1 MSLLYRHHDGDWVPA
16 LSGDYRDERDLHDL
30 LADDPSIL
38 PNDDLDDD
46 DTLLF
51 AVGYETALGSGYAD
65 VIFCSTGGKITI
77 CEVKLRRNAEIRRE
91 VIAQALSYAAFL
103 EGMDVEAFTEQVVN
117 PYLQF
122 RGRTELLG
130 QPLPRIAAALAGS
143 EVDDDEFLSTLESA
157 LAEGSF
163 RILIAVDE
171 VHPQLRKSVAYIHNH
186 AAFDLFVVEIA
197 VFRSEDGEHE
207 VLQPRLLDYSPAVT
221 RRSGGT
227 RFDRTPEDFLR
238 EAVERDPEAED
249 EIRQLFN
256 GLVDMQRTGVIQLES
271 GKGAKASL
279 KVQVGGTSKSI
290 VWVWADGGV
299 TFPRYPLPSLGVPED
314 AIEAWIERIA
324 SASGASPSKWAETR
338 QEPLVIEHGALREP
352 DVVDVL
358 LSVVADAASV
368 AQHAAPSPS

>member
-1 MSLLYRHHDGDWVPA
+1 MPA
-16 LSGDYRDERDLHDL
+16 IGGDYRDERDLHDL
-30 LADDPSIL
+30 LADTPSIL
-38 PNDDLDDD
+38 PKDDLDDD
-46 DTLLF
+46 DTVLF

-103 EGMDVEAFTEQVVN
+103 EGMDSEAFTEQVVN

-207 VLQPRLLDYSPAVT
+207 VLQPRLLDYSPAVA

-249 EIRQLFN
+249 AIRQLFN
-256 GLVDMQRTGVIQLES
+256 GLVDMQRTGVIQLEP

-279 KVQVGGTSKSI
+279 KVQVGGTGKSI

-299 TFPRYPLPSLGVPED
+299 TFPRYPLPSLGVPD
-314 AIEAWIERIA
+314 SAVEAWIKRIA
-324 SASGASPSKWAETR
+324 STSGASPSKWASTR
-338 QEPLVIEHGALREP
+338 REPLVIEHGALRAS

-368 AQHAAPSPS
+368 AQHAAAPTR